1 MLVVQTL
8 AGRISRQ
15 ISASAQQ
22 QLGQSP
28 GDKLEQTEGRN
39 RAPLLFSTRAVPEPQ
54 TTSKDTACLSR
65 CLLGWGAPKCE
76 LQAPSPGQ
84 VIPLQEL
91 PKDSEASKHCN
102 SRTTLSFF
110 FLPASPASQEK
121 NNSSQVARNST
132 ERGEHLSLDTLRGD
146 HSGYEGKLSH

>member
-91 PKDSEASKHCN
+91 PNDSEASKHCN

-110 FLPASPASQEK
+110 SFQQAQPPRRRTTALRLQETVQSMVNISPW
-121 NNSSQVARNST
+121 
-132 ERGEHLSLDTLRGD
+132 TLCG
-146 HSGYEGKLSH
+146 GITVVMKGN